1 MRAPL
6 IMICAGISY
15 GVVQLTNCQPQQPQ
29 IKQRI
34 VKVYVMAPE
43 GNSVVWEAR
52 NAE

>member
-15 GVVQLTNCQPQQPQ
+15 GVVQLTNCSSQQPQ
-29 IKQRI
+29 IKQRM
-34 VKVYVMAPE
+34 VKVYVMASE

-52 NAE
+52 NEE

>member
-1 MRAPL
+1 MKAPL
-6 IMICAGISY
+6 LLVCAGISY
-15 GVVQLTNCQPQQPQ
+15 GVVQLTNCSPQQPVVT
-29 IKQRI
+29 QRM